1 MEFEEFLDLKLRR
14 VFAVVDAAER
24 VTACCVRRAP
34 DPERGQV
41 KITPTS
47 YASLRALARALE
59 ALKHGR

>member
-1 MEFEEFLDLKLRR
+1 MNTLRGYR
-14 VFAVVDAAER
+14 QAVVLRAAER
-24 VTACCVRRAP
+24 VVACCVVRAP

-59 ALKHGR
+59 ALKR